1 MSTRATTRSERI
13 DLRTNSE
20 VKSVIERAAQLN
32 HTTISAYLLDSAL
45 QKAKQDIREM
55 ETLRIHDSDREMFF
69 SALANPPEPN
79 AALCALFGEANKGTM

>member
-1 MSTRATTRSERI
+1 MSTTATTRSERI

-20 VKSVIERAAQLN
+20 VKSIIERAAQLR

-45 QKAKQDIREM
+45 QKAIQDIRET
-55 ETLRIHDSDREMFF
+55 ETLLIHDSDREMFF

-79 AALCALFGEANKGTM
+79 EALYALFGDAKRGTM

>member
-1 MSTRATTRSERI
+1 MSTKATTRSERI

-20 VKSVIERAAQLN
+20 VKSLIERAAQLN

-69 SALANPPEPN
+69 SALANPSEPN
-79 AALCALFGEANKGTM
+79 AALCALFGEANKDTM

>member
-1 MSTRATTRSERI
+1 MSTTATTRSERI

-20 VKSVIERAAQLN
+20 VKSIIERAAQLR

-45 QKAKQDIREM
+45 QKAIQDIRET
-55 ETLRIHDSDREMFF
+55 ETLLIHDSDREMFF

-79 AALCALFGEANKGTM
+79 EALCALFGDAKRGTM